1 MAHIIQT
8 IATDFMGRFRGIVD
22 ASTYVSSSPGEGTVS
37 VMDAIAPKLIL
48 LRSLSASTIKVMWDN
63 KTSTAGFVLG
73 LVITL
78 SIGYTRSP
86 WRKLP
91 PGPRRLPILG
101 NALQLRDK
109 SWLLSKDCKERFG
122 EFPDCITR
130 GVLSVSTKIAGE
142 IMYLDGAG
150 QPIVVCNS
158 LKPAFELLER
168 RSGNYSDR
176 PRFIMAQ
183 EILNGGLLL
192 ALMKHDDR

>member
-1 MAHIIQT
+1 MLIKATLSLLSFFFTLQTSMARLIQT
-8 IATDFMGRFRGIVD
+8 ISMNFMGWLRGIVD
-22 ASTYVSSSPGEGTVS
+22 TSTYVSSPSGEGTVS
-37 VMDAIAPKLIL
+37 VMDAISPK
-48 LRSLSASTIKVMWDN
+48 TI
-63 KTSTAGFVLG
+63 TAGFVLG
-73 LVITL
+73 LAVTL

-109 SWLLSKDCKERFG
+109 SWLLSKDCKERFS
-122 EFPDCITR
+122 EFTDYIPKWFTKF
-130 GVLSVSTKIAGE
+130 STDIAGE

-158 LKPAFELLER
+158 LKSAFELLER

-183 EILNGGLLL
+183 EILSGGLLL
-192 ALMKHDDR
+192 ALMKNDDR